1 MDITQLIQA
10 IVLGIVQ
17 GVTEWLPISSKAMVS
32 LVMIRFFNA
41 DVTLSEAVYYAI
53 WLHLGTLF
61 AVILF
66 YRVQVVKIVRNLPH
80 YLSNVRSPS
89 AYNRLT
95 TFLIIATFCTGLIGA
110 PLIVFGLDK
119 IHITGSIA
127 FFFIGVLLI
136 VTGIFQKLARRTVS
150 TNKSMSVKD
159 ALLVGVIQGFAAL
172 PGLSRSGLTVSTLL
186 LRRYAPTDAL
196 NLSFLLYI
204 PAVIGA
210 EIGLQILKG
219 GIYYNAYALLA
230 VVVAF
235 AFGLLTINVLLKI
248 AERIDFSYFAIFI
261 GVLCTLAIFV
271 PLT

>member
-66 YRVQVVKIVRNLPH
+66 YRVQVVQIVRNLPH

-119 IHITGSIA
+119 IHITGS
-127 FFFIGVLLI
+127 VLSSRAM
-136 VTGIFQKLARRTVS
+136 GPNRR
-150 TNKSMSVKD
+150 
-159 ALLVGVIQGFAAL
+159 ALWVPCLRAGTLYQPPAG
-172 PGLSRSGLTVSTLL
+172 PGHR
-186 LRRYAPTDAL
+186 P
-196 NLSFLLYI
+196 
-204 PAVIGA
+204 
-210 EIGLQILKG
+210 
-219 GIYYNAYALLA
+219 
-230 VVVAF
+230 
-235 AFGLLTINVLLKI
+235 
-248 AERIDFSYFAIFI
+248 
-261 GVLCTLAIFV
+261 V
-271 PLT
+271 PWWACW

>member
-1 MDITQLIQA
+1 
-10 IVLGIVQ
+10 
-17 GVTEWLPISSKAMVS
+17 
-32 LVMIRFFNA
+32 
-41 DVTLSEAVYYAI
+41 
-53 WLHLGTLF
+53 
-61 AVILF
+61 
-66 YRVQVVKIVRNLPH
+66 
-80 YLSNVRSPS
+80 
-89 AYNRLT
+89 
-95 TFLIIATFCTGLIGA
+95 LIIATFFTGLIGA

-119 IHITGSIA
+119 IHITGSVA

-136 VTGIFQKLARRTVS
+136 VTGIFQKYARRTVS
-150 TNKSMSVKD
+150 ANKSMSVKD

-172 PGLSRSGLTVSTLL
+172 PGLSRSGLTISTLL

-271 PLT
+271 PIN

>member
-66 YRVQVVKIVRNLPH
+66 YRVQVVQIVRNLPH

-95 TFLIIATFCTGLIGA
+95 TFLIIATFCTC
-110 PLIVFGLDK
+110 
-119 IHITGSIA
+119 
-127 FFFIGVLLI
+127 
-136 VTGIFQKLARRTVS
+136 
-150 TNKSMSVKD
+150 
-159 ALLVGVIQGFAAL
+159 
-172 PGLSRSGLTVSTLL
+172 
-186 LRRYAPTDAL
+186 
-196 NLSFLLYI
+196 LLYTSD
-204 PAVIGA
+204 AADEEDSVD
-210 EIGLQILKG
+210 LG
-219 GIYYNAYALLA
+219 GR
-230 VVVAF
+230 
-235 AFGLLTINVLLKI
+235 
-248 AERIDFSYFAIFI
+248 RIIKKK
-261 GVLCTLAIFV
+261 
-271 PLT
+271 

>member
-1 MDITQLIQA
+1 MDISQLIQA

-32 LVMIRFFNA
+32 LVMIKFFNA

-66 YRVQVVKIVRNLPH
+66 YRVQVVQIVRNLPH
-80 YLSNVRSPS
+80 YFSNVRSPS

-95 TFLIIATFCTGLIGA
+95 TFLIIATFFTGLIGA

-127 FFFIGVLLI
+127 FVFIGVLLI

-150 TNKSMSVKD
+150 ANKSMSIKD

-219 GIYYNAYALLA
+219 GIYYNAYALVA

-235 AFGLLTINVLLKI
+235 VFGLLTINVLLKI
-248 AERIDFSYFAIFI
+248 AERVDFSYFAIFI
-261 GVLCTLAIFV
+261 GVLCMLAIFV
-271 PLT
+271 PI